1 MHGGI
6 KLQLYIAKD
15 LKESRI
21 TCLKTVCYLQYG
33 DDDDGVDNADGDDQD
48 YGDDDDVDDQ
58 VGGGFDHDDNHD
70 NFCHLSANC
79 LLSSSGLILSMI
91 WLLS

>member
-21 TCLKTVCYLQYG
+21 TCLKTVCSLQYG
-33 DDDDGVDNADGDDQD
+33 DGDDGVDSADGDDQE
-48 YGDDDDVDDQ
+48 YGDDGDDQ
-58 VGGGFDHDDNHD
+58 D
-70 NFCHLSANC
+70 
-79 LLSSSGLILSMI
+79 
-91 WLLS
+91 

>member
-21 TCLKTVCYLQYG
+21 TCLKTVCSLQYGDGDDGVDSADGDDQEYG
-33 DDDDGVDNADGDDQD
+33 DDDD
-48 YGDDDDVDDQ
+48 DDVDEEDD
-58 VGGGFDHDDNHD
+58 GF
-70 NFCHLSANC
+70 HLDLVS
-79 LLSSSGLILSMI
+79 
-91 WLLS
+91 

>member
-58 VGGGFDHDDNHD
+58 VGGGFDDETIMTT
-70 NFCHLSANC
+70 FATFLQIVCC
-79 LLSSSGLILSMI
+79 PPQGLSSQ
-91 WLLS
+91 